1 MGNTPSISI
10 PTETPETIEYPELEE
25 FSKWEK
31 ELGFNNFFFSELTSQ
46 LKYSSF
52 YDIGGIIPEN
62 NFESLIQKVFGYNEN
77 KIMFLFKNNKFY
89 TEKNLGINLDKIIL
103 TLFLFTQNKIVQS
116 SDGFV
121 SDKAYFLFAKV
132 TKDKNGI
139 ISRSEIDE
147 FVKSLLDIAVNQI
160 IQNFIKWK
168 ENHNEQVNSLYNE
181 IIEKNFN
188 FIEQMIMN
196 SFPVDEDSFSFQDI
210 NERFTSMQNFLTID
224 FFLNGFMKN
233 IKGITPT
240 TTGK

>member
-52 YDIGGIIPEN
+52 YDIGGIIPDN

-168 ENHNEQVNSLYNE
+168 ENHHEQVNSLYNE